1 MKTTVERMRQIDPR
15 AYRYIIVGHDG
26 EPIQVNLHGKAIR
39 WAFASKAAAESNLR
53 RVRRFRPDAE
63 LA

>member
-1 MKTTVERMRQIDPR
+1 MTTVERMRKIDPK
-15 AYRYIIVGHDG
+15 AYRYMIVGHDG
-26 EPIQVNLHGKAIR
+26 EPIQTNLYGKGMR